1 MILNNKVLTV
11 ENRNTIFLKLITVYE
26 SCNLIENFLRTI
38 NITYL
43 LTYFAFLIVI
53 CIAVFFDKWM
63 LVYVKPIVPISL
75 IILYQRFV
83 KKTSLLFPLSMLVI
97 AATDVFVY
105 LDFARYFSIIAILIA
120 LFYTLCLFLLKN
132 FISIQEIKLN
142 RLISPQ
148 VIVSVFLIGYLIF
161 SITKLVLPKIINS
174 IGSVILIVV
183 SLLLFVTVCFFI
195 YVANRYEK
203 SIYLFIAS
211 CCTLFVDAFLAINE
225 LYYYSRLFTIMINIV
240 EIAGLY
246 FFTIFF
252 VETKLVKKKRLED
265 KYL

>member
-1 MILNNKVLTV
+1 MK
-11 ENRNTIFLKLITVYE
+11 K
-26 SCNLIENFLRTI
+26 I

-53 CIAVFFDKWM
+53 CVAIFFDKW
-63 LVYVKPIVPISL
+63 LLIYVKPIVPVSL
-75 IILYQRFV
+75 ILLYQRFA
-83 KKTSLLFPLSMLVI
+83 KKTNFLFPLSMLVI
-97 AATDVFVY
+97 AVTDVFVY
-105 LDFARYFSIIAILIA
+105 LDFMKYFSVIAILIA
-120 LFYTLCLFLLKN
+120 SFYTLCLLLLKD

-142 RLISPQ
+142 KLISPPA
-148 VIVSVFLIGYLIF
+148 IVGVLLIGYLIF
-161 SITKLVLPKIINS
+161 AITGLVLPKIINS
-174 IGSVILIVV
+174 IESIILIIL

-225 LYYYSRLFTIMINIV
+225 LYYYSRSFTTLINIV
-240 EIAGLY
+240 EIAGIY
-246 FFTIFF
+246 FFTIFL
-252 VETKLVKKKRLED
+252 VETKLVKKERLKD

>member
-1 MILNNKVLTV
+1 
-11 ENRNTIFLKLITVYE
+11 
-26 SCNLIENFLRTI
+26 
-38 NITYL
+38 
-43 LTYFAFLIVI
+43 
-53 CIAVFFDKWM
+53 
-63 LVYVKPIVPISL
+63 
-75 IILYQRFV
+75 
-83 KKTSLLFPLSMLVI
+83 MLVI
-97 AATDVFVY
+97 ATTDVFVY
-105 LDFARYFSIIAILIA
+105 LDFVKYFSIIAILIA
-120 LFYTLCLFLLKN
+120 LFYMLCLLLLKN

-142 RLISPQ
+142 RLTSPP
-148 VIVSVFLIGYLIF
+148 VIVSTLLIGYLIF
-161 SITKLVLPKIINS
+161 SITELVLPKIINS
-174 IGSVILIVV
+174 IGSIVLIIV

-225 LYYYSRLFTIMINIV
+225 LYYYSRLFTTLINIV
-240 EIAGLY
+240 EIAGIY

>member
-1 MILNNKVLTV
+1 MK
-11 ENRNTIFLKLITVYE
+11 K
-26 SCNLIENFLRTI
+26 I

-43 LTYFAFLIVI
+43 FTYFTFLIVI
-53 CIAVFFDKWM
+53 CVAIFFDKWV
-63 LVYVKPIVPISL
+63 LIYVKPIVPISL
-75 IILYQRFV
+75 IFLYQRFV
-83 KKTSLLFPLSMLVI
+83 KKTNLLFPLSMLVI

-105 LDFARYFSIIAILIA
+105 LDFVKYFSTIAILIA
-120 LFYTLCLFLLKN
+120 LFYALCLLLLKN

-142 RLISPQ
+142 KLMSPQ
-148 VIVSVFLIGYLIF
+148 AIVSILLIGYLIF
-161 SITKLVLPKIINS
+161 SITRLVLPKIINS
-174 IGSVILIVV
+174 VESVLLIIV

-225 LYYYSRLFTIMINIV
+225 LYFYSRLFTTLINIV
-240 EIAGLY
+240 EIAGIY

>member
-1 MILNNKVLTV
+1 MK
-11 ENRNTIFLKLITVYE
+11 K
-26 SCNLIENFLRTI
+26 I

-53 CIAVFFDKWM
+53 CVAVFFDKWV
-63 LVYVKPIVPISL
+63 LIYVKPIVPISL
-75 IILYQRFV
+75 VLLYQRFV
-83 KKTSLLFPLSMLVI
+83 KKTNLLFPLSMLVI
-97 AATDVFVY
+97 ATTDVFVY
-105 LDFARYFSIIAILIA
+105 LDFVKYFSIIAILIA
-120 LFYTLCLFLLKN
+120 LFYMLCLLLLKN

-142 RLISPQ
+142 RLTSPP
-148 VIVSVFLIGYLIF
+148 VIVSTLLIGYLIF
-161 SITKLVLPKIINS
+161 SITELVLPKIINS
-174 IGSVILIVV
+174 IGSIVLIIV

-225 LYYYSRLFTIMINIV
+225 LYYYSRLFTTLINIV
-240 EIAGLY
+240 EIAGIY